1 MTSSRGLSSGFILWR
16 VKVRFAVM
24 SRLIQSYTCLH
35 MNAVCSIK
43 DLLDVNTD
51 KKNKQKKTL

>member
-16 VKVRFAVM
+16 VKVRFAVT

-43 DLLDVNTD
+43 GLLDVNTD
-51 KKNKQKKTL
+51 KK